1 MLRAVGTNY
10 NEEEENVFQTKKS
23 HRLMALA
30 LSAVVGLTS
39 TLAIADTVTPTGNTY
54 GFAGT
59 NGKYYTDYMTLD
71 EEQQIAKDL
80 AIEVASEGFV
90 LLKNENGALPLEKG
104 GKVSLFGMHSV
115 SLIASTSGS
124 AGGST
129 GANGIEES
137 TLQMAME
144 NAGYRVNAKLV
155 DLYTKHNTLG
165 TTTNELPLSYYSDA
179 TISSYN
185 GYSDA
190 AIIVFSRTG
199 SEGADKQ
206 VSNVTDH
213 SDPTDHELML
223 DDNEKALV
231 KHVKQYYADKPIIV
245 LINSSNILQIPE
257 LAEPKDSSEYG
268 VDAIFWVG
276 NTGNNAIEAIGK
288 LISGEVN
295 PSGHTVEVWERD
307 FTKGPTYTNFGNQSQ
322 NVDENGE
329 TMNAYYYHNGEA
341 TKYATI
347 EYREGIYVGYKY
359 YETAADDMNAE
370 NPGSGDEWYES
381 QVLYPFG
388 YGLSYTEFGWDL
400 FPAEDTTITDP
411 FQKMSMIVK
420 VTNMGSVAG
429 KEVVQVYANPPYTK
443 GGIEK
448 ASANLVGFAK
458 TDLLEPGESQ
468 NVTIEWVA
476 QDMASYDW
484 NDANA
489 NGHTGYELEAGDY
502 VITARSNSHDIK
514 LTETYHVATGLN
526 CTTDY
531 ITGNTIESLFVD
543 DFTSVNDSLLS
554 GMISRANGLTQPASS
569 SKTDREISDELLET
583 LDNQYTYRSYMD
595 QGYEDWFV
603 NEDGIPSTW
612 TQAATRTEGEKAEIS
627 IMDMAGIDFTL
638 KIEDGEVVQGDDEG
652 SKKWEAF
659 MNQLTWEEM
668 ASLVNNGGGVEA
680 IDAVDIAGAGASET
694 PLQLSGGTL
703 WVCPPILA
711 ASFNL
716 DLAEEVGI
724 MMGNEALF
732 KGCSY
737 WQGNA
742 MNIHRSPLSGRN
754 VEYYSQ
760 DGVHGGKFAAAVVAG
775 VTSKG
780 VTCHIK
786 HMMLNDQE
794 TYRDLNGGVSTWAT
808 EQVIREIYAKP
819 FEYALKVGHSTGVM
833 SSFNRIG
840 LINSQLNLAMHKLV
854 RNEWSNRA
862 IFETD
867 AWQGTYC
874 PLDLMVRQGD
884 NQVLGSGTTLPEIG
898 LEFGTWDVEGNC
910 VRVSDGADGT
920 FLSQTHY
927 AAVRRSAQ
935 EMLWNYA
942 NSNAVKN
949 GYIGFEPCVLEFDS
963 YAAQSLQISYG
974 DVDIASIT
982 LAEGAEMPESLTLDG
997 GVITA
1002 DGSLAEGEW
1011 TVDVQL
1017 NGIDGY
1023 ISLDAQVIIRIVDA
1037 MHVSTTE
1044 LKVGEAANV
1053 TVDAPYYAYEGLVTV
1068 NDRFV
1073 STVKHTDG
1081 TPLEAVDM
1089 GASWFG
1095 SGILPGTGDSVGGT
1109 LRIQNWYW
1117 KDASQVQGNNYDG
1130 LGALAYADSESTD
1143 TRYLE
1148 TADVEAGNYYQA
1160 YLYEFRISDEDAA
1173 KLAEYGLTA
1182 EKVMTP
1188 VTAYQGIT
1196 YDYNSAL
1203 AITGT
1208 PTKAGEVEITV
1219 TLQIPLVRGFGS
1231 RFPNNV
1237 HVGSPTATEVTR
1249 TFTLTIGE

>member
-1 MLRAVGTNY
+1 M
-10 NEEEENVFQTKKS
+10 FQSKKS

-30 LSAVVGLTS
+30 LSAVVGLTA
-39 TLAIADTVTPTGNTY
+39 TFAAAETVTPTGNTY

-59 NGKYYTDYMTLD
+59 NARYYTDYMTLE

-90 LLKNENGALPLEKG
+90 LLKNENNVLPLAKG

-129 GANGIEES
+129 GANGIAES

-144 NAGYRVNAKLV
+144 KAGYRVNAKLV
-155 DLYTKHNTLG
+155 DLYTKHKTLG
-165 TTTNELPLSYYSDA
+165 TTSNELPMNYYSAA

-185 GYSDA
+185 GYGDA

-199 SEGADKQ
+199 SEGGDKL

-213 SDPTDHELML
+213 SNPTDHELML

-231 KHVKQYYADKPIIV
+231 KHVKEHYPNKPIIV

-257 LAEPKDSSEYG
+257 LAEPKATSEYG

-307 FTKGPTYTNFGNQSQ
+307 FTKGPSFTNFGNQMQ
-322 NVDENGE
+322 NVDENGN
-329 TMNAYYYHNGEA
+329 MMDAYFYHNGEA

-347 EYREGIYVGYKY
+347 EYREGIYLGYKY
-359 YETAADDMNAE
+359 YETAADDMNAA
-370 NPGSGDEWYES
+370 NAGSGEEWYDS
-381 QVLYPFG
+381 QVLYPYG
-388 YGLSYTEFGWDL
+388 YGLSYTTFDWEL
-400 FPAEDTTITDP
+400 LPATDTAIVDP
-411 FQKMSMIVK
+411 FQKLSMQVK
-420 VTNMGSVAG
+420 VTNTGDVAG

-458 TDLLEPGESQ
+458 TDLLQPGQSQ
-468 NVTIEWVA
+468 TVTVDWVA

-489 NGHTGYELEAGDY
+489 NGYTGYELETGDY
-502 VITARSNSHDIK
+502 VITARSNSHDVK
-514 LTETYHVATGLN
+514 LSETYTVAAGMN

-531 ITGNTIESLFVD
+531 ITGNEIESLFVD

-554 GMISRANGLTQPASS
+554 GMISRATGLTQPAPA
-569 SKTDREISDELLET
+569 SKTDREISDDTLAT
-583 LDNQYTYRSYMD
+583 LDGQYSYRSYMD
-595 QGYEDWFV
+595 QGYEEWFV

-612 TQAATRTEGEKAEIS
+612 TQAATRTEGEKAPIS
-627 IMDMAGIDFTL
+627 IMDMAGIDFSL

-652 SKKWEAF
+652 SQKWEAF

-668 ASLVNNGGGVEA
+668 ASLVNNGGGVKA
-680 IDAVDIAGAGASET
+680 IDAVDVVGAGVNET

-703 WVCPPILA
+703 WACPPILA
-711 ASFNL
+711 ATFNL
-716 DLAEEVGI
+716 DLAEEVGV

-786 HMMLNDQE
+786 HMVLNDQE
-794 TYRDLNGGVSTWAT
+794 SYRDLNGGVSTWAT

-819 FEYALKVGHSTGVM
+819 FEYALKVGRSTGVM

-840 LINSQLNLAMHKLV
+840 LVNSQLNLAMHKLV

-884 NQVLGSGTTLPEIG
+884 NQVLGAGTTLPDIG
-898 LEFGTWDVEGNC
+898 LEIGAWDADGNC
-910 VRVSDGADGT
+910 VRVSDGAEGT

-935 EMLWNYA
+935 EILWNYA
-942 NSNAVKN
+942 NSSAVHN

-963 YAAQSLQISYG
+963 YAAQSLPISFG
-974 DVDIASIT
+974 DVDIATIT
-982 LAEGAEMPESLTLDG
+982 LADGAQLPEGFTMSDA
-997 GVITA
+997 GVVTS

-1011 TVDVQL
+1011 TIDIKL

-1023 ISLDAQVIIRIVDA
+1023 ITLGAQAVIRVVDA
-1037 MHVSTTE
+1037 LHVSTTS

-1053 TVDAPYYAYEGLVTV
+1053 TVDAPYYAYESLVKV
-1068 NDRFV
+1068 NPRFV

-1081 TPLEAVDM
+1081 TPVAQGEM
-1089 GASWFG
+1089 QGFG
-1095 SGILPGTGDSVGGT
+1095 GKTILPGTGDSVGGT

-1130 LGALAYADSESTD
+1130 LGALAFADIEATD
-1143 TRYLE
+1143 ARYLE

-1160 YLYEFRISDEDAA
+1160 YLYEFRVSDEDAA

-1182 EKVMTP
+1182 EKVMAP